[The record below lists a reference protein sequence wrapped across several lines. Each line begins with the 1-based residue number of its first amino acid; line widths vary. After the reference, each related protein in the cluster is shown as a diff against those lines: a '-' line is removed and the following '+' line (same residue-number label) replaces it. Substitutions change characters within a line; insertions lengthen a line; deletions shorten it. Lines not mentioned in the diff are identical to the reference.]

1 MELKTLESGKNKI
14 VFELQGVG
22 HTFCNLLVQEL
33 WKDEHVKVAA
43 YNVDHPLIGKPKMV
57 VETDG
62 KEDVKNENTAHS
74 FVRRRQFHVRFPIN
88 FFEAARMLKN

>member
-62 KEDVKNENTAHS
+62 KEDVKKVLADA
-74 FVRRRQFHVRFPIN
+74 VKK
-88 FFEAARMLKN
+88 LKKDSDKFRELAKGAK

>member
-22 HTFCNLLVQEL
+22 HTFCNALVQEL

-62 KEDVKNENTAHS
+62 KEDVKKVLNEA
-74 FVRRRQFHVRFPIN
+74 VKR
-88 FFEAARMLKN
+88 LKKDSDKFRELAKGAK

>member
-1 MELKTLESGKNKI
+1 MELKTLETGKNKL

-62 KEDVKNENTAHS
+62 KEDVKKVLADA
-74 FVRRRQFHVRFPIN
+74 VKR
-88 FFEAARMLKN
+88 LKKNSDKFRELAKGAK